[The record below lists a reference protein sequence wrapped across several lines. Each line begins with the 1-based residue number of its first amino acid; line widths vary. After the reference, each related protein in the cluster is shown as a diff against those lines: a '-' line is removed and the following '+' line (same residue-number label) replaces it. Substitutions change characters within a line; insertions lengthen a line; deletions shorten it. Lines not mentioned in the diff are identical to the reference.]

1 MVALS
6 FQDKNRLVLSTDLL
20 VTFNISIIEVS
31 YSDRIS
37 KKKKKKKKF
46 ISVGKIN
53 SAKIID

>member
-37 KKKKKKKKF
+37 KKKKKKNLF
-46 ISVGKIN
+46 LLGKLIQQ
-53 SAKIID
+53 K

>member
-37 KKKKKKKKF
+37 KKKKKKKKKK
-46 ISVGKIN
+46 KIYFCWEN
-53 SAKIID
+53 

>member
-37 KKKKKKKKF
+37 KKKKKKKF